1 MTAVTRHP
9 NTLNRHHHRDKLRPL
24 FKYADTEVR
33 RIVVSPSVFHIVA
46 VTTVRWEAGMQ
57 RLRVVV
63 LAVVS
68 AWLIGAFAGSLTA
81 QAPSN
86 SVTRQSGDADISMAM
101 TGDSIITRPLSA
113 ERDPGFLK
121 LIELI
126 RAQDAAFTNL
136 EISLHDY
143 ETYPMVESGGL
154 HLRAAPTI
162 AKELVWAGFR
172 LASFANNHATDWG
185 IAGMRLTRRH
195 ARDAGLV
202 IAGVGESLREAR
214 TAQFLETAKGRVA
227 LIAAASTFTTEARAG
242 DSRGDMP
249 ARPGLSPLRFATENV
264 VTQAGLSALRTVAAE
279 LGQPLPQTDRVTFL
293 GQTFVL
299 GERTGRQTTPDP
311 QDLQQIAAAVRIGRG
326 LSDLTIVSIHAH
338 EGGATQDVPAQF
350 LSTFARAMIDA
361 GADAF
366 VGHGP
371 HVLRG
376 IEIYKGK
383 PIFYSL
389 GDFLFENETVERLP
403 LDDYEAV
410 GADPAKG
417 VAGLNDVRY
426 DNDRRGFPAQ
436 REVWESVV
444 VVPRWRNRT
453 LNSIEL
459 HPISLGFGKPR
470 PLRGQPALADE
481 EIGRKI
487 VENMRRLSAPFGT
500 RIEYRN
506 GIGTVALDSA
516 STQGR

>member
-1 MTAVTRHP
+1 MKKP
-9 NTLNRHHHRDKLRPL
+9 C
-24 FKYADTEVR
+24 
-33 RIVVSPSVFHIVA
+33 VVA
-46 VTTVRWEAGMQ
+46 LTMA
-57 RLRVVV
+57 
-63 LAVVS
+63 S
-68 AWLIGAFAGSLTA
+68 ALLTGASAGSLANQT
-81 QAPSN
+81 PSN
-86 SVTRQSGDADISMAM
+86 SVAGQSSASNISMAL

-113 ERDPGFLK
+113 QTDPAFLK

-126 RAQDAAFTNL
+126 RAQDSAFTNL
-136 EISLHDY
+136 EINLHDY
-143 ETYPMVESGGL
+143 EMYPMVESGGL
-154 HLRAAPTI
+154 HLRAAPAM

-172 LASFANNHATDWG
+172 LASFANNHTMDWG
-185 IAGMRLTRRH
+185 VEGMRLTRKY
-195 ARDAGLV
+195 ASDAGLV
-202 IAGVGESLREAR
+202 VAGTGENLPEAR
-214 TAQFLETAKGRVA
+214 AAQFLETARGRIA
-227 LIAAASTFTTEARAG
+227 LIAVASTFTTESRAG
-242 DSRGDMP
+242 ESRGDIP
-249 ARPGLSPLRFATENV
+249 SRPGLSPLRFATEYV
-264 VTQAGLSALRTVAAE
+264 VTQAGLSALRTVATD
-279 LGQPLPQTDRVTFL
+279 LGQTLPQANRVTFL
-293 GQTFVL
+293 GESFVL
-299 GERTGRQTTPDP
+299 GERPGRQTTPHP
-311 QDLQQIAAAVRIGRG
+311 QDLEQIAAAVRRGRG

-350 LSTFARAMIDA
+350 LSTFARAMIDE

-376 IEIYKGK
+376 VEIYKGK

-403 LDDYEAV
+403 LEDYDAI

-444 VVPRWRNRT
+444 AVPSWRNRT

-470 PLRGQPALADE
+470 TLRGRPALADAE
-481 EIGRKI
+481 LGRKI
-487 VENMRRLSAPFGT
+487 IEDLRRLSAPFGT

-506 GIGTVALDSA
+506 GVGVVLLDPPP
-516 STQGR
+516 TQGR

>member
-1 MTAVTRHP
+1 MKKPCVVALTMASA
-9 NTLNRHHHRDKLRPL
+9 LLMGASAGPL
-24 FKYADTEVR
+24 ANQT
-33 RIVVSPSVFHIVA
+33 
-46 VTTVRWEAGMQ
+46 
-57 RLRVVV
+57 
-63 LAVVS
+63 
-68 AWLIGAFAGSLTA
+68 
-81 QAPSN
+81 PSN
-86 SVTRQSGDADISMAM
+86 SVAGQSSASNISMAL

-113 ERDPGFLK
+113 QTDPAFLK

-126 RAQDAAFTNL
+126 RAQDSAFTNL
-136 EISLHDY
+136 EINLHDY
-143 ETYPMVESGGL
+143 EMYPMVESGGL
-154 HLRAAPTI
+154 HLRAAPAM

-172 LASFANNHATDWG
+172 LASFANNHTMDWG
-185 IAGMRLTRRH
+185 VEGMRLTRKY
-195 ARDAGLV
+195 ASDAGLV
-202 IAGVGESLREAR
+202 VAGTGESLPEAR
-214 TAQFLETAKGRVA
+214 AAQFLETAKGRIA
-227 LIAAASTFTTEARAG
+227 LIAVASTFTTESRAG
-242 DSRGDMP
+242 EPHGDI
-249 ARPGLSPLRFATENV
+249 ASRPGLSPLRFTTENV
-264 VTQAGLSALRTVAAE
+264 VTQAGLSALRTVATD
-279 LGQPLPQTDRVTFL
+279 LGQTLPQANRVTFL
-293 GQTFVL
+293 GESFVL
-299 GERTGRQTTPDP
+299 GERPGRQTTPHP
-311 QDLQQIAAAVRIGRG
+311 QDLEQIAAAVRRGRG

-350 LSTFARAMIDA
+350 LSTFARAMIDE

-376 IEIYKGK
+376 VEIYKGK

-403 LDDYEAV
+403 LEDYDAF

-444 VVPRWRNRT
+444 AVPSWRNRT

-470 PLRGQPALADE
+470 TLRGRPALADAE
-481 EIGRKI
+481 LGRKI
-487 VENMRRLSAPFGT
+487 IEDLRRLSAPFGT

-506 GIGTVALDSA
+506 GVGVVLLDPPP
-516 STQGR
+516 TQGR